1 MNIILA
7 NPALLPF
14 LLLAGVPLLVHLFA
28 RARPPVYR
36 FSSNAF
42 IARLQ
47 RETARLR
54 RPRSWLL
61 LLLRTL
67 LILALVAVFLQP
79 VRFAIRN
86 PASRFEARHVVVIV
100 DATASMAYADGAQ
113 SRFAAA
119 CAEADAAL
127 AGLTA
132 RDRANIIWLRQP
144 PAAVLPEPTGDTA
157 YLREALR
164 KARVSAGSGDP
175 AAAFTLALAQIT
187 GAEGRREICL
197 VSDFQSTAWEKF
209 APEVPTDVRLLRI
222 PVAHSEAENTAVT
235 RIAVEPPR
243 PIVGEQSVVICELAN
258 FSPQPRRRTVFL
270 EAGDIRRS
278 ADLLVPAW
286 GTAIASIPCQFA
298 SPGSVALV
306 ATTEEDAFPV
316 DNRRVAVV
324 MVDAHAR
331 VVIDGEAKSTAEAWT
346 RAINALGW
354 AQATPPDALA
364 NPDAR
369 TDLML
374 VAGWNGSDPEAVM
387 ATLQVGTPV
396 VVLPQPGLATGRLRE
411 IVTAIPAKAGT
422 TNTSLPASKAL
433 VVPPSG
439 GVTEEVLA
447 VPQRVKVSAPDERL
461 FELFRSEGIDTPV
474 RGGFSRRLRLPPD
487 DVPPALTLLAFAD
500 GLPALTRSPG
510 LPLYLWLMPLAA
522 EDAEWPRHAEFVMF
536 MGELLRLHRRD
547 RQDGL
552 PVPGYP
558 GDMLHFES
566 ARPLTTGGLEL
577 THESGLAV
585 GVSEQFREG
594 VIRFASD
601 TVEQP
606 GLYTW
611 RNGTDTVA
619 MHAVNVPAVES
630 DLRTSDPKQQQ
641 DARDTVIAGGAA
653 LRDLHEG
660 RPLWPLLL
668 AACLALALLEGL
680 AAWGVEWK

>member
-14 LLLAGVPLLVHLFA
+14 LLLAAVPLLVHLFA

-36 FSSNAF
+36 FSSTVF

-67 LILALVAVFLQP
+67 WILALVAVFLQP

-127 AGLTA
+127 AGLTS

-157 YLREALR
+157 YLRNALR
-164 KARVSAGSGDP
+164 QARVTAGSGDP
-175 AAAFTLALAQIT
+175 AAAFTLALAQIA

-222 PVAHSEAENTAVT
+222 PVARGEAENTAVT

-243 PIVGEQSVVICELAN
+243 PIVGEESVVICELVN

-278 ADLLVPAW
+278 ADLLVPPW
-286 GTAIASIPCQFA
+286 GTAIASISCQFTA
-298 SPGSVALV
+298 PGSVALI
-306 ATTEEDAFPV
+306 ATTEEDAFPA

-324 MVDAHAR
+324 TVDAHAR
-331 VVIDGEAKSTAEAWT
+331 VVVDGEAKSTAEAWT

-354 AQATPPDALA
+354 AQAAPPDALA

-374 VAGWNGSDPEAVM
+374 LAGWNGDTPETITA
-387 ATLQVGTPV
+387 ALQAGTPV
-396 VVLPQPGLATGRLRE
+396 VILPQPGLATDRLRE
-411 IVTAIPAKAGT
+411 LGNLPPLATA
-422 TNTSLPASKAL
+422 ASAA
-433 VVPPSG
+433 
-439 GVTEEVLA
+439 TEEVL
-447 VPQRVKVSAPDERL
+447 VPPTRVKVSAPDDRL
-461 FELFRSEGIDTPV
+461 FELFRTEGIDTPA

-487 DVPPALTLLAFAD
+487 GLPPAQSLLAFED
-500 GLPALTRSPG
+500 GQPALTRSPS
-510 LPLYLWLMPLAA
+510 LPLYTWLMPLAA
-522 EDAEWPRHAEFVMF
+522 ADAEWPRHAEFVMF
-536 MGELLRLHRRD
+536 MGELLRLHRRE

-558 GDMLHFES
+558 GDLLHFES
-566 ARPLTTGGLEL
+566 VRPLAAGGLEL
-577 THESGLAV
+577 RHESGVAI
-585 GVSEQFREG
+585 GISEQFQEG

-601 TVEQP
+601 AVEQP

-611 RNGTDTVA
+611 RTGTDTVA

-668 AACLALALLEGL
+668 AVCLALALLEGL
-680 AAWGVEWK
+680 VAWGLEWK